1 MQHAP
6 RLAGTLAV
14 LAVFVL
20 IASPALGAAPTGS
33 APTPE
38 VPWLA
43 WLQEAAVRLGL
54 LPPVGKELAEP
65 RPESRASSSTEE
77 EADLTTLG
85 GGTCEPASTERDCT
99 MDPDG

>member
-20 IASPALGAAPTGS
+20 IASPVLGAAPAGS
-33 APTPE
+33 APTPGA
-38 VPWLA
+38 PLLA
-43 WLQEAAVRLGL
+43 WLQESAVRLGL
-54 LPPVGKELAEP
+54 LPLPGLEHAEP
-65 RPESRASSSTEE
+65 RPEPRASSSTEE